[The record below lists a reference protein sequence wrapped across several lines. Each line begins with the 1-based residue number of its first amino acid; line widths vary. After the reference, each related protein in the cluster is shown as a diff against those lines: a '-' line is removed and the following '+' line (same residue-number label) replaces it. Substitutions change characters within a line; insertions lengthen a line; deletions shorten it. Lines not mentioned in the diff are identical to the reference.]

1 MLIPKEFIEIIP
13 FALAAAISPLIF
25 TVALLVASQK
35 NNSFLKSM
43 LFLLGAFVSISAI
56 GSAIFIFLSRVS
68 PARQPTREDAVIDL
82 LIGILLIG
90 FAIFQMLS
98 KKTKNK
104 ASNNLSAYKAL
115 GMGVIFMALNTST
128 IIMFLP
134 AAHVASYYSDGVKI
148 ELLAVM
154 IFFALLPVL
163 IPPTMLVLIKS
174 KTRIDSIK
182 NIVNTK
188 GQYIVAAVFG
198 LLGIFELIKAFRV
211 LI

>member
-68 PARQPTREDAVIDL
+68 PARQPTTGDAVIDL
-82 LIGILLIG
+82 LIGVLLIG

-104 ASNNLSAYKAL
+104 ASNNLSGYKTLA
-115 GMGVIFMALNTST
+115 MGVIFMALNTST

-134 AAHVASYYSDGVKI
+134 AAHVASYYSDSVKI

-163 IPPTMLVLIKS
+163 IPPAMLVLIKS

>member
-1 MLIPKEFIEIIP
+1 
-13 FALAAAISPLIF
+13 
-25 TVALLVASQK
+25 
-35 NNSFLKSM
+35 M

-56 GSAIFIFLSRVS
+56 GSAIFIFLSRIS
-68 PARQPTREDAVIDL
+68 PARQPTKEDAIIDL
-82 LIGILLIG
+82 LIGVLLIG
-90 FAIFQMLS
+90 FAIFQIFS

-104 ASNNLSAYKAL
+104 ARNDLSGYKAL
-115 GMGVIFMALNTST
+115 GMGVIFMALNSST

-148 ELLAVM
+148 ELLAIM
-154 IFFALLPVL
+154 IFFALLPVI
-163 IPPTMLVLIKS
+163 IPPAMLILIKS
-174 KTRIDSIK
+174 ETRIDSIK
-182 NIVNTK
+182 SIVNTK

>member
-43 LFLLGAFVSISAI
+43 LFLLGAFVSILAI

-82 LIGILLIG
+82 LIGVLLIG

-104 ASNNLSAYKAL
+104 TSNNLSGYKAL
-115 GMGVIFMALNTST
+115 AMGVIFMALNTST

-163 IPPTMLVLIKS
+163 IPPVMLVLIKS

>member
-56 GSAIFIFLSRVS
+56 GSTIFIFLSKVS
-68 PARQPTREDAVIDL
+68 PARQPTREDAIIDL
-82 LIGILLIG
+82 LIGVLLIG
-90 FAIFQMLS
+90 FAIFQVLS

-104 ASNNLSAYKAL
+104 ASNNLSSYKAL

-134 AAHVASYYSDGVKI
+134 AAHVASYYSDGIKI

-154 IFFALLPVL
+154 VFFALLPVI
-163 IPPTMLVLIKS
+163 IPPAMLVLIKS
-174 KTRIDSIK
+174 KTQIDSIK

-198 LLGIFELIKAFRV
+198 LLGIFELIKALKV

>member
-211 LI
+211 LF

>member
-68 PARQPTREDAVIDL
+68 PARQPTREDAIIDL
-82 LIGILLIG
+82 LIGVLLIG

-104 ASNNLSAYKAL
+104 ASNNLSGYKAL
-115 GMGVIFMALNTST
+115 AMGVIFMALNTST

-134 AAHVASYYSDGVKI
+134 AAHVASYYSDSVKI
-148 ELLAVM
+148 ELLTVM
-154 IFFALLPVL
+154 VFFALLPVI
-163 IPPTMLVLIKS
+163 IPPAMLVLIKS

>member
-68 PARQPTREDAVIDL
+68 PARQPTAGDAVIDL
-82 LIGILLIG
+82 LIGVLLIG

-104 ASNNLSAYKAL
+104 ASNNLSGYKTLA
-115 GMGVIFMALNTST
+115 MGVIFMALNTST

-163 IPPTMLVLIKS
+163 IPPVMLVLIKS
-174 KTRIDSIK
+174 KNRIDSIK
-182 NIVNTK
+182 DIVNTK

>member
-163 IPPTMLVLIKS
+163 IPPAMLVLIKS

-211 LI
+211 LF

>member
-25 TVALLVASQK
+25 TVALLVVSQK
-35 NNSFLKSM
+35 NNSFLKSI

-68 PARQPTREDAVIDL
+68 PARQPTREDALIDL

-104 ASNNLSAYKAL
+104 ASNNLSGYKAL
-115 GMGVIFMALNTST
+115 EMGVIFMALNTST

-154 IFFALLPVL
+154 IFFALLPVI
-163 IPPTMLVLIKS
+163 IPPAMLILIKS

>member
-104 ASNNLSAYKAL
+104 ASNNLSGYKAL
-115 GMGVIFMALNTST
+115 AMGVIFMALNTST

-134 AAHVASYYSDGVKI
+134 AAHVASYYSYGVKI

-163 IPPTMLVLIKS
+163 IPPAMLVLIKS

-211 LI
+211 LF

>member
-163 IPPTMLVLIKS
+163 IPPAMLVLIKS

>member
-68 PARQPTREDAVIDL
+68 PARQPTREDAIIDL
-82 LIGILLIG
+82 LIGVLLIG

-104 ASNNLSAYKAL
+104 ASNNLSGYKAL
-115 GMGVIFMALNTST
+115 AMGVIFMALNTST

-163 IPPTMLVLIKS
+163 IPPVMLVLIKS

>member
-13 FALAAAISPLIF
+13 FAIAAAISPLIF

-35 NNSFLKSM
+35 NNSFLKSI

-68 PARQPTREDAVIDL
+68 PARQPTREDAIIDL

-90 FAIFQMLS
+90 FAIFQVLS

-104 ASNNLSAYKAL
+104 ASNNLSGYKAL
-115 GMGVIFMALNTST
+115 GIGVIFMALNTST

-163 IPPTMLVLIKS
+163 IPPAMLVLIKS

>member
-104 ASNNLSAYKAL
+104 ASNNLSGYKAL

-163 IPPTMLVLIKS
+163 IPPAMLVLIKS

>member
-1 MLIPKEFIEIIP
+1 
-13 FALAAAISPLIF
+13 
-25 TVALLVASQK
+25 
-35 NNSFLKSM
+35 M
-43 LFLLGAFVSISAI
+43 LFLLGAFVSILAI

-104 ASNNLSAYKAL
+104 ASNNLSGYKAL
-115 GMGVIFMALNTST
+115 GIGVIFMALNTST

-154 IFFALLPVL
+154 IFFALLPVI
-163 IPPTMLVLIKS
+163 IPPAMLILIKS

>member
-56 GSAIFIFLSRVS
+56 GSAIFIFLSKVS
-68 PARQPTREDAVIDL
+68 PARQPTREDAIIDL
-82 LIGILLIG
+82 LIGVLLIG
-90 FAIFQMLS
+90 FAIFQVLS

-104 ASNNLSAYKAL
+104 ASNNLSGYKAL

-163 IPPTMLVLIKS
+163 IPPAMLVLIKS